1 MKTFKNFQK
10 MKNIKNVGT
19 KFIKS
24 QKFQKLELIHV
35 FLHADMFSLR
45 NFKPIGI
52 SIVIYQVYV

>member
-10 MKNIKNVGT
+10 MTNIKNVGT

-24 QKFQKLELIHV
+24 QKFQKLELI

-45 NFKPIGI
+45 NFKPIGKKL
-52 SIVIYQVYV
+52 

>member
-10 MKNIKNVGT
+10 MTNIKNVGT

-24 QKFQKLELIHV
+24 QKFQKLELI